1 MSRVRKESKE
11 GEVRERVRERKKAGK
26 ERENAQSTQ
35 RLLKSSCDECYK
47 MHLKVK

>member
-1 MSRVRKESKE
+1 MRRVRRESKE
-11 GEVRERVRERKKAGK
+11 GEVRERVRERKK